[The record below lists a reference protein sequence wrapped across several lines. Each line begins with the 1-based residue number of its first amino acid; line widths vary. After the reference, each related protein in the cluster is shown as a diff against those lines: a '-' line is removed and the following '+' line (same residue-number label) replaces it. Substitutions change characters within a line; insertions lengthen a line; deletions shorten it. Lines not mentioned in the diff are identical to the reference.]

1 MKDKKKKSKLK
12 KVMESRG
19 TYIALAAL
27 IMAVGVIVYAQHVR
41 KNAQK
46 NLALFDEEAWQEA
59 VSESG
64 IEVIKAKDTVEPS
77 VAVSPSPPVELPEV
91 TVTELTDSETEEE
104 KTEKEEEEKGE
115 QTVETAAEQELFVM
129 ERPCN
134 GAVIQECSLEE
145 LVFCEP
151 MKDWRT
157 HNGIDIAASEGDP
170 VKVAADGVVADV
182 YEDDLF
188 GVVVAVEHQDGM
200 VSFYKNLQSAD
211 FIRVGKA
218 VKKGEVIGGVGKPGA
233 LESHMEPHLHFE
245 VTVNGEYKNPVD
257 YTNR

>member
-1 MKDKKKKSKLK
+1 MS
-12 KVMESRG
+12 
-19 TYIALAAL
+19 
-27 IMAVGVIVYAQHVR
+27 
-41 KNAQK
+41 
-46 NLALFDEEAWQEA
+46 
-59 VSESG
+59 
-64 IEVIKAKDTVEPS
+64 
-77 VAVSPSPPVELPEV
+77 PVEGSPIFGYSMEAL
-91 TVTELTDSETEEE
+91 SYN
-104 KTEKEEEEKGE
+104 
-115 QTVETAAEQELFVM
+115 QTT
-129 ERPCN
+129 R
-134 GAVIQECSLEE
+134 
-145 LVFCEP
+145 
-151 MKDWRT
+151 DWRT